1 MTPKEQAEKLYDD
14 AYRRWCYELS
24 HEKNVLTAKDIAIYM
39 CKLILD
45 KTDPP
50 ELSYMEPYS
59 KSWWD
64 EVIEQIKKLR
74 K

>member
-24 HEKNVLTAKDIAIYM
+24 HEKNVLTAKDIATYM
-39 CKLILD
+39 AKLVIKEIGFSPND
-45 KTDPP
+45 
-50 ELSYMEPYS
+50 EY
-59 KSWWD
+59 WG
-64 EVIEQIKKLR
+64 EVIDEIQKLQ